1 MDIDEFGE
9 IIDGF
14 LKDNHIQMLIDIPEG
29 TLEPEIKDN
38 ADMGGVIR
46 FYIMLHGLKAT
57 FRNVLEEMKDM
68 LDPEKKED
76 MIDGILELVK
86 RELLEDTK

>member
-1 MDIDEFGE
+1 MDIDKFGE
-9 IIDGF
+9 VIDGF

-46 FYIMLHGLKAT
+46 FYIMLHALKAS
-57 FRNVLEEMKDM
+57 FEYLLKDMEGM

-76 MIDGILELVK
+76 MIDGMLKMVKGELM
-86 RELLEDTK
+86 EE